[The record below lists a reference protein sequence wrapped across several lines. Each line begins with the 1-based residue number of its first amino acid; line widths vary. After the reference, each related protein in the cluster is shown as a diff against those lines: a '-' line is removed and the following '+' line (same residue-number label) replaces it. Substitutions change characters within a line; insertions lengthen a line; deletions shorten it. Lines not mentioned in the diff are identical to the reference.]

1 MLDCVTPSAIKE
13 LKQVIKYVLDT
24 RECGLKI
31 ELVRI
36 KNDENIN
43 IEVYCDSDFAR
54 DRDTRVSMS
63 RYIIFLCNVLVA
75 QRSKAKRNVT
85 LSSIEAEFVRLSEAA
100 KEVKFIVQVIKLM
113 GIEIKKPITIRVDN
127 IGAIYMAK
135 DSNTSHCSKHV
146 DVRYKYV
153 TEFIDKGFCEIIF
166 LKTEENQSNGFKKN
180 LSRKLHEKYTKNL
193 IKQKDQVERENLN

>member
-1 MLDCVTPSAIKE
+1 MYLVKHTRLHIANAVRELSKMLDCVTPSAIKE

-75 QRSKAKRNVT
+75 
-85 LSSIEAEFVRLSEAA
+85 
-100 KEVKFIVQVIKLM
+100 
-113 GIEIKKPITIRVDN
+113 
-127 IGAIYMAK
+127 
-135 DSNTSHCSKHV
+135 
-146 DVRYKYV
+146 
-153 TEFIDKGFCEIIF
+153 
-166 LKTEENQSNGFKKN
+166 
-180 LSRKLHEKYTKNL
+180 
-193 IKQKDQVERENLN
+193 